1 MPPVSDVPKKLSI
14 IVPAYNEHEY
24 IRELLKRVRAVP
36 LPGLKKEIIIVD
48 DCSTD
53 GTRDVLEAEKIDG
66 QRVLFH
72 DVNRGKGAAIR
83 TGLAAAT
90 GDIILIQDA
99 DLEYDPG
106 DYPSLLKPILDD
118 DADVV
123 YGSRFSG
130 GGGARRVLY
139 YWHSVGNIMLTTMS
153 NMLSGLNMS
162 DMETCYK
169 VFRAEVIKSAHLRS
183 ERFGFEPEITM
194 KIARGKHWRVYEV
207 PISYRGRTYEQGKKI
222 GLKDAFAAVYV
233 MMRARFIDPI

>member
-1 MPPVSDVPKKLSI
+1 VSGVPKKLSV
-14 IVPAYNEHEY
+14 IVPAYNEREY
-24 IRELLKRVRAVP
+24 IRELLRRVRAVP
-36 LPGLKKEIIIVD
+36 LPGLQKEIIIVD

-72 DVNRGKGAAIR
+72 EVNRGKGAAIR
-83 TGLAAAT
+83 TGLQEAT

-99 DLEYDPG
+99 DLEYDPS
-106 DYPSLLKPILDD
+106 DYPILLKPILEG

-123 YGSRFSG
+123 YGSRFKG
-130 GGGARRVLY
+130 GGGSQRVLY
-139 YWHSVGNIMLTTMS
+139 YWHSVGNMMLTGLS

-169 VFRAEVIKSAHLRS
+169 VFRAEVIKTVHLRS

-222 GLKDAFAAVYV
+222 GIKDAFSAVFV
-233 MMRARFIDPI
+233 MLRARFYDPV

>member
-1 MPPVSDVPKKLSI
+1 VSGVPKKLSI

-36 LPGLKKEIIIVD
+36 LPGLEKEIIIVD

-66 QRVLFH
+66 QRVLVH
-72 DVNRGKGAAIR
+72 EVNRGKGAAIR
-83 TGLAAAT
+83 TGLNEAT

-99 DLEYDPG
+99 DLEYDPS
-106 DYPSLLKPILDD
+106 DYPALLKPILEG

-123 YGSRFSG
+123 YGSRFK
-130 GGGARRVLY
+130 GGAGSQRVLY
-139 YWHSVGNIMLTTMS
+139 FWHSVGNVMLTALS
-153 NMLSGLNMS
+153 NVLSGLNMT

-169 VFRAEVIKSAHLRS
+169 VFRAEVIKSVNLRS

-222 GLKDAFAAVYV
+222 GIKDAFSAVYV
-233 MMRARFIDPI
+233 MLRARFYDPV

>member
-1 MPPVSDVPKKLSI
+1 MSGVPKKLSI

-36 LPGLKKEIIIVD
+36 LPGLEKEIIIVD

-66 QRVLFH
+66 QRVLVH
-72 DVNRGKGAAIR
+72 EVNRGKGAAIR
-83 TGLAAAT
+83 TGLNEAT

-99 DLEYDPG
+99 DLEYDPS
-106 DYPSLLKPILDD
+106 DYPALLKPILEG

-123 YGSRFSG
+123 YGSRFK
-130 GGGARRVLY
+130 GGAGSQRVLY
-139 YWHSVGNIMLTTMS
+139 FWHSVGNVMLTALS
-153 NMLSGLNMS
+153 NVLSGLNMT

-169 VFRAEVIKSAHLRS
+169 VFRAEVIKSVNLRS

-222 GLKDAFAAVYV
+222 GIKDAFSAVYV
-233 MMRARFIDPI
+233 MLRARFYDPV